1 MSNLDRR
8 DGYISRAH
16 ALEPVPMVF
25 LAFVKMDLL
34 WPDNAGNYFG
44 ITRGESLR
52 VFQFCNRIAG
62 RDLFITS

>member
-8 DGYISRAH
+8 DWYISRAH

-34 WPDNAGNYFG
+34 WPDNASNYFG

-52 VFQFCNRIAG
+52 VFQFRNRIAG